1 MSFKR
6 IDLYYDKKL
15 LSNENKCSKGI
26 TDENISKENSLYSNS
41 NNKYY
46 TPLNKKYV
54 DISSLSTAKMTN
66 LTSLSKKPS
75 LNSSESR
82 FTVKKREDKSLE
94 EIIKKQKKNLI
105 VPINR
110 KDDEAFKLLT
120 MKNIKKKCMP
130 VYKSAKKIEDIEAR
144 KELDSAIEY
153 SIVKKKSITH
163 SVKKNL
169 YIIHRLYDDDD
180 KEYKFPLFKD
190 ADIGINEYW
199 QNQIV
204 ESNEDED
211 IDTDEDVLDSA
222 VACTLLELEEA
233 LNEVKEKGINVID
246 RLK

>member
-94 EIIKKQKKNLI
+94 EIIKKQKK
-105 VPINR
+105 
-110 KDDEAFKLLT
+110 K
-120 MKNIKKKCMP
+120 
-130 VYKSAKKIEDIEAR
+130 
-144 KELDSAIEY
+144 
-153 SIVKKKSITH
+153 
-163 SVKKNL
+163 
-169 YIIHRLYDDDD
+169 
-180 KEYKFPLFKD
+180 
-190 ADIGINEYW
+190 W
-199 QNQIV
+199 Q
-204 ESNEDED
+204 S
-211 IDTDEDVLDSA
+211 
-222 VACTLLELEEA
+222 
-233 LNEVKEKGINVID
+233 
-246 RLK
+246 

>member
-6 IDLYYDKKL
+6 IDLFFSDKQY
-15 LSNENKCSKGI
+15 LSTEGKCSKGI
-26 TDENISKENSLYSNS
+26 TDEKISKENSIYSNS
-41 NNKYY
+41 NHKYY
-46 TPLNKKYV
+46 TPFNKKNV

-66 LTSLSKKPS
+66 LTSTSKKF
-75 LNSSESR
+75 SESR
-82 FTVKKREDKSLE
+82 FTVKKREDKPLE
-94 EIIKKQKKNLI
+94 EIINYQQKHMV

-120 MKNIKKKCMP
+120 MKNIKKKSLP

-153 SIVKKKSITH
+153 SIVKKKAITH

-169 YIIHRLYDDDD
+169 YIIHRLYDEEDN
-180 KEYKFPLFKD
+180 EYKFPLFKD
-190 ADIGINEYW
+190 AEIGINQYW
-199 QNQIV
+199 QNHLV

-211 IDTDEDVLDSA
+211 IDTDEEVLESA
-222 VACTLLELEEA
+222 VSCTLSELEEA
-233 LNEVKEKGINVID
+233 LNEVREKGIKVVD

>member
-120 MKNIKKKCMP
+120 MKNIKKK
-130 VYKSAKKIEDIEAR
+130 
-144 KELDSAIEY
+144 
-153 SIVKKKSITH
+153 SITH

-222 VACTLLELEEA
+222 VACTLSELEEA

>member
-66 LTSLSKKPS
+66 LTSTSKKF
-75 LNSSESR
+75 SESL

-222 VACTLLELEEA
+222 VACTLSELEEG